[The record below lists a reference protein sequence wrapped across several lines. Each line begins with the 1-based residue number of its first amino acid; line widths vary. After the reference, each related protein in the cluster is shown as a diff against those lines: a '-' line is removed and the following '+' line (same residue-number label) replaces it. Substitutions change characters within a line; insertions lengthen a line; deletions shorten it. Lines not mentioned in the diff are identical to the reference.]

1 MILFYSKFCNHS
13 KMLLEHIKR
22 YDNEKAIKLVSIDD
36 IRTTNANIS
45 YKIHSVPALMIMP
58 SKEIYFGKQAFDIL
72 LLPPRGVLCKGTTN
86 TKSEKKIL
94 DTTSH
99 TIMPETNIST
109 EVTSLNDDELHQEPF
124 SFTLN
129 GSSKYS
135 DNFSSIEDETP
146 INNNRNYK
154 WNIISEENDDV
165 QGSTI
170 YKKNINGDLIN
181 NTIKNN
187 YVNETEG
194 DELSAKKQGLPSIE
208 DLISQRNKDIM

>member
-1 MILFYSKFCNHS
+1 MILFYSKFCSHS

-45 YKIHSVPALMIMP
+45 SKIHSVPALMIMP

-72 LLPPRGVLCKGTTN
+72 LLPPRGVLCKGTTS

-94 DTTSH
+94 DTTSYNG
-99 TIMPETNIST
+99 IPETNISSGT
-109 EVTSLNDDELHQEPF
+109 EPLNIDESNKEPF

-129 GSSKYS
+129 GTSKYS
-135 DNFSSIEDETP
+135 DNFSSIEDETS

-165 QGSTI
+165 QGNTI
-170 YKKNINGDLIN
+170 YNKQNIIN
-181 NTIKNN
+181 E
-187 YVNETEG
+187 VEG

-208 DLISQRNKDIM
+208 ELILQRNKEIM

>member
-1 MILFYSKFCNHS
+1 MILFYSKFCSHS

-45 YKIHSVPALMIMP
+45 SKIHSVPALMIMP

-94 DTTSH
+94 DTT
-99 TIMPETNIST
+99 TYNGMPETNISSET
-109 EVTSLNDDELHQEPF
+109 EALNIDESNKEPF

-129 GSSKYS
+129 GTSKYS
-135 DNFSSIEDETP
+135 DNFSSIEDETS

-154 WNIISEENDDV
+154 WNIISDENDDV
-165 QGSTI
+165 QGNTI
-170 YKKNINGDLIN
+170 YNKKNIIN
-181 NTIKNN
+181 E
-187 YVNETEG
+187 VEG

-208 DLISQRNKDIM
+208 ELILQRNKEIM